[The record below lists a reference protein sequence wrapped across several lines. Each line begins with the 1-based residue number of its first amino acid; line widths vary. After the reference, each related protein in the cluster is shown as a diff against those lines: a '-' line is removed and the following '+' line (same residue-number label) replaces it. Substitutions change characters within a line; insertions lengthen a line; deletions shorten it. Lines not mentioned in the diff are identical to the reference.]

1 MTFTLH
7 LAELRNAPST
17 EQLSHFYS
25 YYRVREPPG
34 HRALLDQA
42 SGSRLETVGLPSSR
56 GPRLVLNVI
65 GLPEDRNAAERDVA
79 AMVSILDERLATDPS
94 NDSVRYLPVLMLFGG
109 DLVRVD
115 LDSAD
120 GELVIWYHEES
131 APFSPSV
138 ERVLLKLDELVV
150 DASHFL

>member
-7 LAELRNAPST
+7 LAEFRDAPST
-17 EQLSHFYS
+17 EQMDRFYE
-25 YYRVREPPG
+25 YYRIPEPSG
-34 HRALLDQA
+34 HRALLEQA
-42 SGSRLETVGLPSSR
+42 NGARLEGVELPSSR

-65 GLPEDRNAAERDVA
+65 GLPSDRNAAERDVA

-94 NDSVRYLPVLMLFGG
+94 NDSVRYLPILMLFGG
-109 DLVRVD
+109 DMVCID

-120 GELVIWYHEES
+120 RALVIWYHEES

-138 ERVLLKLDELVV
+138 ERIPLNLSELIV
-150 DASHFL
+150 DASH